1 MTELRQSLGWAITYL
16 GKVGGF
22 IKRIIAIT
30 TSLLVIVITLFTTVE
45 AKTYTANVSAYTWSG
60 NRMANGEYPHVGA
73 AAADDLPLGT
83 KIKIN
88 GKVYVVKDRFGGG
101 YTNRLDIYMN
111 SHQEAINFGRQYLEV
126 EVIG

>member
-1 MTELRQSLGWAITYL
+1 MTELRQSLGGQSLIQR
-16 GKVGGF
+16 KVGGF

-45 AKTYTANVSAYTWSG
+45 ARTYDVSAYTWSG

-73 AAADDLPLGT
+73 VAADDLPLGT
-83 KIKIN
+83 KIRIN

-101 YTNRLDIYMN
+101 YTNRLDIYMD